1 MPSRNAVFVDS
12 SGWIAL
18 LNADDGWHARAME
31 EFRQVLKAGCPVL
44 TTDWVFAESG
54 NGLAR
59 TSARLRISA
68 TVEEFFASPTAR
80 LLWIDRSLFRDALDL
95 YARATDKSWGLVD
108 CASFV
113 VMRREHILDAF
124 TTDRHFEQAG
134 FRRLLTP
141 KPR

>member
-1 MPSRNAVFVDS
+1 MPGRNAVFVDS

-18 LNADDGWHARAME
+18 LNADDRWHSRALE
-31 EFRQVLKAGCPVL
+31 EFRQVLKAGCPVF

-59 TSARLRISA
+59 TSARLKLPA
-68 TVEEFFASPTAR
+68 AVEKFSASPTAR
-80 LLWIDRSLFRDALDL
+80 LVRTDGGLFRDALDL

-113 VMRREHILDAF
+113 VMRRMHILDAF